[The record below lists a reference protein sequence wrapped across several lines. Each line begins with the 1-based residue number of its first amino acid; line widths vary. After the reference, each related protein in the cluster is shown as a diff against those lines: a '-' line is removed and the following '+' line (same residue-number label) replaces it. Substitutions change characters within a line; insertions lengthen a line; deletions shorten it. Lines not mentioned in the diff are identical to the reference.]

1 MWGLHANVGL
11 LPSKCPIMWGNFSL
25 KCNCNQ
31 ERNFS
36 LWQIGCHNSGY
47 NLDNCYGVYMNDNY
61 QKIAYIALRNAD
73 GSYMLNVPLYIR
85 LDDLNKNGVSDQQE
99 ELIHKVSEIMTGRYE
114 KQIAEHIAALKQ
126 AKKDS
131 G

>member
-1 MWGLHANVGL
+1 
-11 LPSKCPIMWGNFSL
+11 
-25 KCNCNQ
+25 
-31 ERNFS
+31 
-36 LWQIGCHNSGY
+36 
-47 NLDNCYGVYMNDNY
+47 MNENY
-61 QKIAYIALRNAD
+61 QKIAYVALRNAD

-85 LDDLNKNGVSDQQE
+85 LDDLNKNGMSDQQE

-114 KQIAEHIAALKQ
+114 KQISEHIATLKQ

>member
-1 MWGLHANVGL
+1 
-11 LPSKCPIMWGNFSL
+11 
-25 KCNCNQ
+25 
-31 ERNFS
+31 
-36 LWQIGCHNSGY
+36 
-47 NLDNCYGVYMNDNY
+47 MNDNY
-61 QKIAYIALRNAD
+61 QKIAYVALRNAD